1 MFYQFNLKKQ
11 KVTFAVKLID
21 YYTGNRLI
29 ETAKVW
35 VENSCVQPIIKQ
47 DSMYVFTGL
56 EGYHFKVTIQCQ
68 KYISKEIIID
78 DKDEIWLSVYPIK
91 NVFLLPGKK
100 YSLLPFTTFI
110 SCRIKPF
117 TYVYGIPMDKTS
129 ALTLAFYKET
139 TIQFYSLYPIPYV
152 NHSFAFYEN
161 SFLETFT
168 IVSQSETAYVMDKRL
183 KNDYPQGTK
192 AYPLSIGQAD
202 ENGDLLLLLWGVME
216 ENKEMLLNY
225 ENKNETV
232 MIQYGK
238 GNTL

>member
-1 MFYQFNLKKQ
+1 MFYQFNLRKQ

-21 YYTGNRLI
+21 YYTGNNLI
-29 ETAKVW
+29 ETVKVSI
-35 VENSCVQPIIKQ
+35 EDSCIQPIIKQ

-56 EGYHFKVTIQCQ
+56 ERHHFKVIIQCQ

-91 NVFLLPGKK
+91 NIFLLPGKK
-100 YSLLPFTTFI
+100 YELLPFTTFI

-129 ALTLAFYKET
+129 SLTLAFYKEMN
-139 TIQFYSLYPIPYV
+139 IQFYSLYPMSYV

-161 SFLETFT
+161 SCLETFT
-168 IVSQSETAYVMDKRL
+168 IVSQNENACVMDKKL

-192 AYPLSIGQAD
+192 VYPLSIGQAD
-202 ENGDLLLLLWGVME
+202 ESGDLLLLLWGFME
-216 ENKEMLLNY
+216 ANKEMLLNY
-225 ENKNETV
+225 EDKNETV
-232 MIQYGK
+232 MIQYGR